1 MPSNGRNGY
10 PSRYAASF
18 DYRGASPRS
27 TAGATEVLPAIRREG
42 AYVAASRD
50 DDPETLMARALIA
63 AKSALD
69 RQAKQLEAQ
78 KPKVLFTDAVAASKQ
93 SILIGDLAKILR

>member
-1 MPSNGRNGY
+1 MFLAPPFRSFPTCRLMGAADSLAVMPLIVVCRV
-10 PSRYAASF
+10 
-18 DYRGASPRS
+18 ASPRS
-27 TAGATEVLPAIRREG
+27 TAGATEVLPVIRCEG

-69 RQAKQLEAQ
+69 RQAKQLEA
-78 KPKVLFTDAVAASKQ
+78 
-93 SILIGDLAKILR
+93 